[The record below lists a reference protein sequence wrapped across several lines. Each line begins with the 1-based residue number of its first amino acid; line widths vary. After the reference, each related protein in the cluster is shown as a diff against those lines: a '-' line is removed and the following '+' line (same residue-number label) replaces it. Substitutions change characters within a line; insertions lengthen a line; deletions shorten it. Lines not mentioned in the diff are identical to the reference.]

1 MNNFRDSDKT
11 QLRGTLELISFSGV
25 SIEVKVTHRIIR
37 KIKWMASS
45 TGHWTSLYPFRLL
58 SVYAK
63 IKKKLAIAREQG
75 PKTNM
80 VITSLTFCN

>member
-1 MNNFRDSDKT
+1 MNNFKDSDKT

-45 TGHWTSLYPFRLL
+45 TGHWTSLYRFRLL
-58 SVYAK
+58 VVATRLRQN
-63 IKKKLAIAREQG
+63 KK
-75 PKTNM
+75 NSH
-80 VITSLTFCN
+80 SLRAGSE

>member
-1 MNNFRDSDKT
+1 MNNFRDSDKS

-58 SVYAK
+58 VVATRLRQN
-63 IKKKLAIAREQG
+63 KK
-75 PKTNM
+75 NSH
-80 VITSLTFCN
+80 SLRAGSE

>member
-1 MNNFRDSDKT
+1 MNNLRDSDKT

-45 TGHWTSLYPFRLL
+45 MGHCSLDFIVSNFSKNSP
-58 SVYAK
+58 
-63 IKKKLAIAREQG
+63 I
-75 PKTNM
+75 
-80 VITSLTFCN
+80 LTIWCSKAGTES

>member
-58 SVYAK
+58 PVYAK
-63 IKKKLAIAREQG
+63 IKKIVIAREQG

-80 VITSLTFCN
+80 VIAIPTCN

>member
-1 MNNFRDSDKT
+1 MNNFKDSDKT

-45 TGHWTSLYPFRLL
+45 TGHWTSLYRFRLL
-58 SVYAK
+58 VVATRLRQN
-63 IKKKLAIAREQG
+63 KKK
-75 PKTNM
+75 
-80 VITSLTFCN
+80 

>member
-1 MNNFRDSDKT
+1 MNNLRDSDKT

-45 TGHWTSLYPFRLL
+45 MGHCSFDFIVSNL
-58 SVYAK
+58 S
-63 IKKKLAIAREQG
+63 KKCPI
-75 PKTNM
+75 
-80 VITSLTFCN
+80 LTIWCSKAGTES